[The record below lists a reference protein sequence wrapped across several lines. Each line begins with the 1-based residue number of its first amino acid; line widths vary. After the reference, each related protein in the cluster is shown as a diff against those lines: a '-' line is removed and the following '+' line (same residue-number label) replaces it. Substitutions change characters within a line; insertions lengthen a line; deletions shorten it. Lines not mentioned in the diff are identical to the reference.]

1 MEGLLPY
8 FIYSILSLACIASII
23 TFLIQRIYSKKK
35 DEDYL
40 FGSHSMARQSI
51 KHGRLTSV
59 KIPSMQIHVA
69 PPISLNEASRR
80 DSSDIGE
87 QTQGRSSLRDST
99 SSSDGNF
106 VVVVVDYNNEEQ
118 SRNQI
123 YHHSNVSAD
132 RMLMQNTHLF
142 VVVVVVVV
150 FALDSVMIF
159 ALSTRPIY
167 ANVKYPKFKI
177 DLSCLVESI
186 LFQFLF
192 RGLLASTSTSSE
204 DDTTQN
210 TKWRVWFQ
218 IHYKDMDGCLEVAI
232 FRVKAVNGQPESV
245 PTKLSENFFFVV
257 CVLPEESTKVQTR
270 TCSVHE
276 SAAFHDTVYL
286 KISKNDF
293 YDRAIRIS
301 MYKVNDVKQ
310 RMCCGH
316 TMVKLGLLDFD
327 RCETYYF
334 CNELDS
340 LSKVMTKCR
349 GEMHLSLGYDHKKE
363 RLAAQVFAARSLPE
377 TSGKFS
383 NTVQSEQKF
392 YMKTIV
398 TVGRRRVKVD
408 CGELCNSLSGIFKC
422 SYSFHIP
429 PRWLQSCSIQFLI
442 CEVRN
447 GSERRWGHVVVG
459 SCRYAHG
466 TGLEHWNEMT
476 NQQPKIIEMW
486 HVIRHG

>member
-1 MEGLLPY
+1 MEGMLPY
-8 FIYSILSLACIASII
+8 FVYSILSLACIASII
-23 TFLIQRIYSKKK
+23 TLLIQRIYSKKK

-40 FGSHSMARQSI
+40 FDGSMAKQPL
-51 KHGRLTSV
+51 KHGHLTSV

-69 PPISLNEASRR
+69 PISVNETSRR
-80 DSSDIGE
+80 DSSDVGE
-87 QTQGRSSLRDST
+87 QPQG
-99 SSSDGNF
+99 
-106 VVVVVDYNNEEQ
+106 
-118 SRNQI
+118 
-123 YHHSNVSAD
+123 
-132 RMLMQNTHLF
+132 
-142 VVVVVVVV
+142 
-150 FALDSVMIF
+150 
-159 ALSTRPIY
+159 
-167 ANVKYPKFKI
+167 
-177 DLSCLVESI
+177 
-186 LFQFLF
+186 

-204 DDTTQN
+204 DDSTQN

-232 FRVKAVNGQPESV
+232 FRVKAVNGQPESL
-245 PTKLSENFFFVV
+245 PSKLSENFFFVV

-286 KISKNDF
+286 KISKTDF
-293 YDRAIRIS
+293 YDRAVRIS

-340 LSKVMTKCR
+340 LAKVMTKSR

-363 RLAAQVFAARSLPE
+363 RLAAQVFAARCLPE
-377 TSGKFS
+377 TSA
-383 NTVQSEQKF
+383 EQKF

-447 GSERRWGHVVVG
+447 GNERRWGHVVVG

-486 HVIRHG
+486 HMIRHG

>member
-87 QTQGRSSLRDST
+87 QTQGRLFVGVVINSIKILIMEATFQMAPNYYHLPMRRSSLRDST

-123 YHHSNVSAD
+123 YYHSNVSAD
-132 RMLMQNTHLF
+132 RMLMQ
-142 VVVVVVVV
+142 
-150 FALDSVMIF
+150 
-159 ALSTRPIY
+159 
-167 ANVKYPKFKI
+167 K
-177 DLSCLVESI
+177 
-186 LFQFLF
+186 
-192 RGLLASTSTSSE
+192 GLLASTSTSSE

-245 PTKLSENFFFVV
+245 PTKLSESFFFVV

-270 TCSVHE
+270 TCSIHE

>member
-40 FGSHSMARQSI
+40 FGSHSMAKQSI

-87 QTQGRSSLRDST
+87 QTQG
-99 SSSDGNF
+99 
-106 VVVVVDYNNEEQ
+106 
-118 SRNQI
+118 
-123 YHHSNVSAD
+123 
-132 RMLMQNTHLF
+132 
-142 VVVVVVVV
+142 
-150 FALDSVMIF
+150 
-159 ALSTRPIY
+159 
-167 ANVKYPKFKI
+167 
-177 DLSCLVESI
+177 
-186 LFQFLF
+186 

-232 FRVKAVNGQPESV
+232 FRVKAVNGQPESM
-245 PTKLSENFFFVV
+245 PSKLSENFFFVV

-377 TSGKFS
+377 TSGKFFNS
-383 NTVQSEQKF
+383 VQSEQKF

>member
-40 FGSHSMARQSI
+40 FGSHSMAKQSI

-87 QTQGRSSLRDST
+87 QTQG
-99 SSSDGNF
+99 
-106 VVVVVDYNNEEQ
+106 
-118 SRNQI
+118 
-123 YHHSNVSAD
+123 
-132 RMLMQNTHLF
+132 
-142 VVVVVVVV
+142 
-150 FALDSVMIF
+150 
-159 ALSTRPIY
+159 
-167 ANVKYPKFKI
+167 
-177 DLSCLVESI
+177 
-186 LFQFLF
+186 

-232 FRVKAVNGQPESV
+232 FRVKAVNGQPESM
-245 PTKLSENFFFVV
+245 PSKLSENFFFVV

>member
-1 MEGLLPY
+1 MEWEEAK
-8 FIYSILSLACIASII
+8 FIEFVNISMRFILSLACIASVI

-40 FGSHSMARQSI
+40 FGSHSMAKQSI

-87 QTQGRSSLRDST
+87 QTQGRSSMLDST
-99 SSSDGNF
+99 SSSDGNL
-106 VVVVVDYNNEEQ
+106 VVVVDYNNNEEQ

-123 YHHSNVSAD
+123 YHYSN
-132 RMLMQNTHLF
+132 L
-142 VVVVVVVV
+142 
-150 FALDSVMIF
+150 
-159 ALSTRPIY
+159 
-167 ANVKYPKFKI
+167 
-177 DLSCLVESI
+177 
-186 LFQFLF
+186 LF

-232 FRVKAVNGQPESV
+232 FRVKAVNGQPESM
-245 PTKLSENFFFVV
+245 PSKLSENFFFVV

-340 LSKVMTKCR
+340 LSKVVKGSIDLIITFSHMFVRTNYTDILQMTKCR

>member
-1 MEGLLPY
+1 ME
-8 FIYSILSLACIASII
+8 A
-23 TFLIQRIYSKKK
+23 TF
-35 DEDYL
+35 
-40 FGSHSMARQSI
+40 HMAPNYY
-51 KHGRLTSV
+51 H
-59 KIPSMQIHVA
+59 IPI
-69 PPISLNEASRR
+69 R
-80 DSSDIGE
+80 
-87 QTQGRSSLRDST
+87 RSSLLISSCKKVFNCRTTRQHHELSPMLD
-99 SSSDGNF
+99 SSSSSVGT

-118 SRNQI
+118 SWNQI
-123 YHHSNVSAD
+123 YHSNVSAD
-132 RMLMQNTHLF
+132 C
-142 VVVVVVVV
+142 
-150 FALDSVMIF
+150 I
-159 ALSTRPIY
+159 
-167 ANVKYPKFKI
+167 
-177 DLSCLVESI
+177 LVNK
-186 LFQFLF
+186 
-192 RGLLASTSTSSE
+192 GLLASTSTSSE
-204 DDTTQN
+204 DDSTQN

-232 FRVKAVNGQPESV
+232 FRVKAVNGQPESL
-245 PTKLSENFFFVV
+245 PSKLSENFFFVV

-286 KISKNDF
+286 KISKTDF

-340 LSKVMTKCR
+340 LAKVMTKSR

-363 RLAAQVFAARSLPE
+363 RLAAQVFAARCLPE
-377 TSGKFS
+377 TSA
-383 NTVQSEQKF
+383 EQKF

-486 HVIRHG
+486 HMIRHG

>member
-87 QTQGRSSLRDST
+87 QTQGR
-99 SSSDGNF
+99 
-106 VVVVVDYNNEEQ
+106 
-118 SRNQI
+118 
-123 YHHSNVSAD
+123 
-132 RMLMQNTHLF
+132 
-142 VVVVVVVV
+142 
-150 FALDSVMIF
+150 
-159 ALSTRPIY
+159 
-167 ANVKYPKFKI
+167 
-177 DLSCLVESI
+177 
-186 LFQFLF
+186 
-192 RGLLASTSTSSE
+192 GLLASTSTSSE

-245 PTKLSENFFFVV
+245 PTKLSESFFFVV

-270 TCSVHE
+270 TCSIHE

-340 LSKVMTKCR
+340 LSKVVKSSIDLIITFFHMFVRTNYMDILQMTKCR

>member
-8 FIYSILSLACIASII
+8 FIYKDL
-23 TFLIQRIYSKKK
+23 FEKK

-40 FGSHSMARQSI
+40 FGSHSMAKQSI

-87 QTQGRSSLRDST
+87 QTQGRLFVGVVINSKKILIMEATFQMAPNYYHLPIRRSSMLDST
-99 SSSDGNF
+99 SSSDGNL
-106 VVVVVDYNNEEQ
+106 VVVVDYNNNEEQ

-123 YHHSNVSAD
+123 YHYSNVSAD
-132 RMLMQNTHLF
+132 RMLMQ
-142 VVVVVVVV
+142 
-150 FALDSVMIF
+150 
-159 ALSTRPIY
+159 
-167 ANVKYPKFKI
+167 K
-177 DLSCLVESI
+177 
-186 LFQFLF
+186 
-192 RGLLASTSTSSE
+192 GLLASTSTSSE

-232 FRVKAVNGQPESV
+232 FRVKAVNGQPESM
-245 PTKLSENFFFVV
+245 PSKLSENFFFVV

-377 TSGKFS
+377 TSA
-383 NTVQSEQKF
+383 EQKF

-466 TGLEHWNEMT
+466 TDTAE
-476 NQQPKIIEMW
+476 
-486 HVIRHG
+486 

>member
-1 MEGLLPY
+1 MEGMLPY
-8 FIYSILSLACIASII
+8 FVYSILSLACIASII
-23 TFLIQRIYSKKK
+23 TLLIQRIYSKKK
-35 DEDYL
+35 NEDYL
-40 FGSHSMARQSI
+40 FDGSMVKQPL

-69 PPISLNEASRR
+69 PISVNETSRR
-80 DSSDIGE
+80 DSSDVGE
-87 QTQGRSSLRDST
+87 QPQG
-99 SSSDGNF
+99 
-106 VVVVVDYNNEEQ
+106 
-118 SRNQI
+118 
-123 YHHSNVSAD
+123 
-132 RMLMQNTHLF
+132 
-142 VVVVVVVV
+142 
-150 FALDSVMIF
+150 
-159 ALSTRPIY
+159 
-167 ANVKYPKFKI
+167 
-177 DLSCLVESI
+177 
-186 LFQFLF
+186 

-204 DDTTQN
+204 DDSTQN

-245 PTKLSENFFFVV
+245 PSKLSENFFFVI

-340 LSKVMTKCR
+340 LSKVMTKSR

-363 RLAAQVFAARSLPE
+363 RLAAQVFTARCLPE
-377 TSGKFS
+377 TSGKFPK
-383 NTVQSEQKF
+383 TVQIVSMKAAEQKF

>member
-40 FGSHSMARQSI
+40 FGSHSMAKQSI

-87 QTQGRSSLRDST
+87 QTQG
-99 SSSDGNF
+99 
-106 VVVVVDYNNEEQ
+106 
-118 SRNQI
+118 
-123 YHHSNVSAD
+123 
-132 RMLMQNTHLF
+132 
-142 VVVVVVVV
+142 
-150 FALDSVMIF
+150 
-159 ALSTRPIY
+159 
-167 ANVKYPKFKI
+167 
-177 DLSCLVESI
+177 
-186 LFQFLF
+186 

-232 FRVKAVNGQPESV
+232 FRVKAVNGQPESM
-245 PTKLSENFFFVV
+245 PSKLSENFFFVV

-377 TSGKFS
+377 TSA
-383 NTVQSEQKF
+383 EQKF

>member
-8 FIYSILSLACIASII
+8 FIYSILSLACIASVI

-40 FGSHSMARQSI
+40 FGSHSMAKQSI

-87 QTQGRSSLRDST
+87 QTQG
-99 SSSDGNF
+99 
-106 VVVVVDYNNEEQ
+106 
-118 SRNQI
+118 
-123 YHHSNVSAD
+123 
-132 RMLMQNTHLF
+132 
-142 VVVVVVVV
+142 
-150 FALDSVMIF
+150 
-159 ALSTRPIY
+159 
-167 ANVKYPKFKI
+167 
-177 DLSCLVESI
+177 
-186 LFQFLF
+186 

-232 FRVKAVNGQPESV
+232 FRVKAVNGQPESM
-245 PTKLSENFFFVV
+245 PSKLSENFFFVV

-340 LSKVMTKCR
+340 LSKVVKGSIDLIITFSHMFVRTNYTDILQMTKCR

>member
-1 MEGLLPY
+1 MRSCLVDPFKYLHMLY
-8 FIYSILSLACIASII
+8 IRRSCQRVQQIWVFSLTA
-23 TFLIQRIYSKKK
+23 TFLTMITKK

-87 QTQGRSSLRDST
+87 QTQG
-99 SSSDGNF
+99 
-106 VVVVVDYNNEEQ
+106 
-118 SRNQI
+118 
-123 YHHSNVSAD
+123 
-132 RMLMQNTHLF
+132 
-142 VVVVVVVV
+142 
-150 FALDSVMIF
+150 
-159 ALSTRPIY
+159 
-167 ANVKYPKFKI
+167 
-177 DLSCLVESI
+177 
-186 LFQFLF
+186 

>member
-69 PPISLNEASRR
+69 PPISINEASRR

-87 QTQGRSSLRDST
+87 QTQG
-99 SSSDGNF
+99 
-106 VVVVVDYNNEEQ
+106 
-118 SRNQI
+118 
-123 YHHSNVSAD
+123 
-132 RMLMQNTHLF
+132 
-142 VVVVVVVV
+142 
-150 FALDSVMIF
+150 
-159 ALSTRPIY
+159 
-167 ANVKYPKFKI
+167 
-177 DLSCLVESI
+177 
-186 LFQFLF
+186 

>member
-87 QTQGRSSLRDST
+87 QTQG
-99 SSSDGNF
+99 
-106 VVVVVDYNNEEQ
+106 
-118 SRNQI
+118 
-123 YHHSNVSAD
+123 
-132 RMLMQNTHLF
+132 
-142 VVVVVVVV
+142 
-150 FALDSVMIF
+150 
-159 ALSTRPIY
+159 
-167 ANVKYPKFKI
+167 
-177 DLSCLVESI
+177 
-186 LFQFLF
+186 

>member
-123 YHHSNVSAD
+123 YHHSN
-132 RMLMQNTHLF
+132 
-142 VVVVVVVV
+142 
-150 FALDSVMIF
+150 
-159 ALSTRPIY
+159 
-167 ANVKYPKFKI
+167 
-177 DLSCLVESI
+177 SI
-186 LFQFLF
+186 LFQLLF

-363 RLAAQVFAARSLPE
+363 RLAAQVFAAR
-377 TSGKFS
+377 T
-383 NTVQSEQKF
+383 EQKF

>member
-1 MEGLLPY
+1 MEGMLPY
-8 FIYSILSLACIASII
+8 FVYSILSLACIASII
-23 TFLIQRIYSKKK
+23 TLLIQRIYSKKK

-40 FGSHSMARQSI
+40 FDSSMTKQPL
-51 KHGRLTSV
+51 KHGHLTSV

-69 PPISLNEASRR
+69 PISVNETSRR
-80 DSSDIGE
+80 DSSDVGE
-87 QTQGRSSLRDST
+87 QPQG
-99 SSSDGNF
+99 
-106 VVVVVDYNNEEQ
+106 
-118 SRNQI
+118 
-123 YHHSNVSAD
+123 
-132 RMLMQNTHLF
+132 
-142 VVVVVVVV
+142 
-150 FALDSVMIF
+150 
-159 ALSTRPIY
+159 
-167 ANVKYPKFKI
+167 
-177 DLSCLVESI
+177 
-186 LFQFLF
+186 

-204 DDTTQN
+204 DDSTQN

-232 FRVKAVNGQPESV
+232 FRVKAVNGQPESL
-245 PTKLSENFFFVV
+245 PSKLSENFFFVV

-286 KISKNDF
+286 KISKTDF

-340 LSKVMTKCR
+340 LAKVMTKSR

-363 RLAAQVFAARSLPE
+363 RLAAQVFAARCLPE
-377 TSGKFS
+377 TSA
-383 NTVQSEQKF
+383 EQKF

-486 HVIRHG
+486 HMIRHG

>member
-1 MEGLLPY
+1 MEGMLPY
-8 FIYSILSLACIASII
+8 FVYSILSLACIASII
-23 TFLIQRIYSKKK
+23 TLLIQRIYSKKK

-40 FGSHSMARQSI
+40 FDGSMTKQPL
-51 KHGRLTSV
+51 KHGHLTSV

-69 PPISLNEASRR
+69 PISVNETSRR
-80 DSSDIGE
+80 DSSDVGE
-87 QTQGRSSLRDST
+87 QPQG
-99 SSSDGNF
+99 
-106 VVVVVDYNNEEQ
+106 
-118 SRNQI
+118 
-123 YHHSNVSAD
+123 
-132 RMLMQNTHLF
+132 
-142 VVVVVVVV
+142 
-150 FALDSVMIF
+150 
-159 ALSTRPIY
+159 
-167 ANVKYPKFKI
+167 
-177 DLSCLVESI
+177 
-186 LFQFLF
+186 

-204 DDTTQN
+204 DDSTQN

-232 FRVKAVNGQPESV
+232 FRVKAVNGQPESL
-245 PTKLSENFFFVV
+245 PSKLSENFFFVV

-286 KISKNDF
+286 KISKTDF

-340 LSKVMTKCR
+340 LAKVMTKSR

-363 RLAAQVFAARSLPE
+363 RLAAQVFAARCLPE
-377 TSGKFS
+377 TSA
-383 NTVQSEQKF
+383 EQKF

-486 HVIRHG
+486 HMIRHG